1 MADVSLSKQ
10 GQPFS
15 EREFRS
21 ILGVFP
27 TGVAVITAHG
37 TGGIALGAT
46 VNSFS
51 SVSMDP
57 PLILFSMAKSAKAY
71 PEWERVEAF
80 VVNILGED
88 QHVISTQFARALSNK
103 WDGVSVVGA
112 SAIEAPALADAIAHL
127 ECATHQIYEG
137 GDHAIILGRVLALRA
152 ESAFRGPLVFCK
164 GNYDRL
170 AGGIGDEASEGRPR
184 N

>member
-1 MADVSLSKQ
+1 MTVENIALGDP
-10 GQPFS
+10 PFS
-15 EREFRS
+15 SQDFRAV
-21 ILGVFP
+21 LGVFP

-37 TGGIALGAT
+37 SDGAALGAT

-71 PEWERVEAF
+71 AEWERVKKF
-80 VVNILGED
+80 VVNILAED

-103 WDGVSVVGA
+103 WDGVNVARAGA
-112 SAIEAPALADAIAHL
+112 VEAPALADAMAHL
-127 ECATHQIYEG
+127 ECETYEIYEG

-152 ESAFRGPLVFCK
+152 ENSNPRKPLVFFK
-164 GNYDRL
+164 GKYDRL
-170 AGGIGDEASEGRPR
+170 AGTA
-184 N
+184 